1 MLYLAK
7 GKRKQVG
14 HDFIDFVGEGW
25 MDSVEAVCCD
35 MNSDFQEAFEERCTH
50 IQCIF
55 DFFHIRKNLND
66 KVISEVRKD
75 EQKRLLSEGRK
86 DEAESLKRSR
96 FILTSSRNTLEK
108 GKPENLGRYESL
120 VGENKLL
127 FTADIVKEKLTY
139 AYFLDDECRMAYEIT
154 EIIDIC
160 RETGNSHFRWFA
172 NLLENHFD
180 GIIAHATYQQS
191 SSKVEG
197 TNNLIK
203 TVRRQAYG
211 YPDDDYFFLKVFDA
225 SRRTYVRNPLS
236 PQIRD

>member
-1 MLYLAK
+1 M
-7 GKRKQVG
+7 
-14 HDFIDFVGEGW
+14 
-25 MDSVEAVCCD
+25 
-35 MNSDFQEAFEERCTH
+35 
-50 IQCIF
+50 
-55 DFFHIRKNLND
+55 
-66 KVISEVRKD
+66 
-75 EQKRLLSEGRK
+75 
-86 DEAESLKRSR
+86 
-96 FILTSSRNTLEK
+96 EK
-108 GKPENLGRYESL
+108 GKPENQGRHESL

-139 AYFLDDECRMAYEIT
+139 AYSLDDECRMDDEIT

-172 NLLENHFD
+172 NLLENHFE
-180 GIIAHATYQQS
+180 GIIAHATYQLS